1 MLNEGLSERIGKH
14 MGNEPEGVM
23 YLSGTTLI
31 LWMGNLPTLAFLKL
45 YVVLLIHLRINFTF
59 QSPPMHPIL
68 TPHLLSVH
76 TYNLTKSL
84 PSPRKKEAP

>member
-14 MGNEPEGVM
+14 MVVM

-31 LWMGNLPTLAFLKL
+31 LWMGNLLTLAFLKL

-68 TPHLLSVH
+68 TPISSQSTLKPYQVPPLKYS
-76 TYNLTKSL
+76 